1 MKHAWM
7 LVVALLVG
15 CEGEGPAGI
24 GAVDGGGRDMGA
36 LDRGAEALGRGGD
49 LGGGDFG
56 RGDLGSRALDL
67 GPHDA
72 DLPDHGRSDTD
83 SPDLAR
89 FDTGW
94 SDADPLDPDRDADP
108 PDAAPPAPCPPF
120 IAPPP
125 GPATLRD
132 TRLTAEIP
140 LGAPPGLDALRALDL
155 DGDAA
160 PDLLIARGGRV
171 DALDATGAERWRTP
185 VLDIRRIIAARDLD
199 GDGRLEIVAAAD
211 RAVFAFDALTGE
223 LRWRSPDAPF
233 ADDRR
238 LTAVQRALVLDLDAD
253 AIDDLYLSDGG
264 CGDEG
269 TGRGVGFRFAGAI
282 FGQPLGVVEGPRHN
296 GRCGR
301 WQVFADLDADDR
313 PELLVTDGDGVAA
326 FDPLTGARRRCGGFA
341 APPNGPLP
349 HLPFGAARAAFL
361 PDAIVVFGPD
371 PAGGDPSCPDGRLAE
386 RHRFNLAATAAGSGV
401 FEIDGQPT
409 LITSA
414 FDAASS
420 RWRVH
425 RFTAAEASVLI
436 DDARL
441 IGLVPGTAIGTVIAI
456 AALGESAAPAR
467 FGALMAFDL
476 ATDPPTPR
484 WPLPIPRARLVLDR
498 APADRTPEFEPPLT
512 LPGVAGPDLLILRTG
527 LEDGLP
533 TGLADRI
540 ERIDLAGQ
548 RVAAVAL
555 GGDPGG
561 ILPAS
566 GAAALVIGEPGGGVV
581 LLDAALAP
589 LAAPIPAPSG
599 AAALMLG
606 GGLFART
613 DAGVVARID
622 LDAERVR
629 WQVAL
634 GAGGRLTLA
643 AVDGDVL
650 ARDARVGDAAWA
662 VLAGEDGAL
671 RWRHR
676 LDPDHF
682 RPIGDAVV
690 ATADGAAAM
699 VVRADLVLRPAEW
712 PGLDAVDAPCEVEWH
727 PEPDP
732 AAPAP
737 ECPGAEVRPRVVRGL
752 DPRDGTCRWRLV
764 LRPHFPCGG
773 PSNQALS
780 VADADGDGRDEV
792 YLTETDAI
800 RRIDAA
806 TGALQTTV
814 GLGRHDNGSV
824 RGGGWMRAGEGG
836 LIRAGGNAPVEAFAP
851 DLTPRWQAQ
860 NPPGLRLQGWIG
872 RDAWIHAGAVWS
884 SPAAGFPLVRY
895 GFDDGAELS
904 RTGLLGGAGLP
915 DAALDAA
922 YGDLRGLWPLADLDG
937 APGALAVTDDGL
949 LYALDAAGEVVWSRP
964 HVAQVG
970 PPVVLPAD
978 PVIALS
984 AADGRVLVYGPP
996 GPAAPPAVWDLPCP
1010 PQPSCE
1016 PADDIDATESTD
1028 RLCAAWIP
1036 IADAAGHE
1044 ARVLGPGGA
1053 IVRGWEMVEAPV
1065 AIGGLALAPGSRYA
1079 VEIRAAVEIEGGPR
1093 RSLPRASDGVQVV
1106 NDAPPRVAVVVR
1118 PAMLAPAEQPVQIGV
1133 RAEEDD
1139 RLAGWRLD
1147 VEGDDGT
1154 PVRRLA
1160 GGPLATRIFEAEA
1173 RWDLADRDKRPVPA
1187 GAYRVV
1193 AVFIDR
1199 AGNSGRAEAAVVVC
1213 GERCP

>member
-1 MKHAWM
+1 MRMKHAWM
-7 LVVALLVG
+7 LVVALVG
-15 CEGEGPAGI
+15 CSSEGPAA
-24 GAVDGGGRDMGA
+24 GADDGGGRDAGA
-36 LDRGAEALGRGGD
+36 LDRGAGMVDRGGD
-49 LGGGDFG
+49 SG
-56 RGDLGSRALDL
+56 RGDLGRGDL
-67 GPHDA
+67 GDSPDFGPPDA
-72 DLPDHGRSDTD
+72 DLPDLGRSDAEL
-83 SPDLAR
+83 PDLAP
-89 FDTGW
+89 FDTGPFDLGPP
-94 SDADPLDPDRDADP
+94 DADPD
-108 PDAAPPAPCPPF
+108 PPAPCPPF

-125 GPATLRD
+125 GPAILRD
-132 TRLTAEIP
+132 TQLTAEIP
-140 LGAPPGLDALRALDL
+140 LGAPPGPEALRALDL

-160 PDLLIARGGRV
+160 PDLLIARGGRL

-185 VLDIRRIIAARDLD
+185 VLDLRRIIAARDLD

-238 LTAVQRALVLDLDAD
+238 LTAVQRVDVLDLDGD

-269 TGRGVGFRFAGAI
+269 TGRGVGFRFAGAV
-282 FGQPLGVVEGPRHN
+282 FGEPLGIVAGPRHN

-313 PELLVTDGDGVAA
+313 PELLVTDGDGIAA

-361 PDAIVVFGPD
+361 PDALVVFEPD
-371 PAGGDPSCPDGRLAE
+371 AAGGDPSCPDGRLAE
-386 RHRFNLAATAAGSGV
+386 RHRFALAATAAGSGV
-401 FEIDGQPT
+401 FEIDGQPA

-414 FDAASS
+414 FDAATG

-425 RFTAAEASVLI
+425 RLAAGTAAVLI

-441 IGLVPGTAIGTVIAI
+441 LGIVPGTSIAI
-456 AALGESAAPAR
+456 AALAESAAPAR

-484 WPLPIPRARLVLDR
+484 WPLPIPRARLVLDH
-498 APADRTPEFEPPLT
+498 APADRTPEFEAPLT
-512 LPGVAGPDLLILRTG
+512 LPGVAGPDLLLLRTG

-540 ERIDLAGQ
+540 ERVDLAGQ
-548 RVAAVAL
+548 RVAAAAL

-561 ILPAS
+561 ILPAT

-606 GGLFART
+606 DGLFART

-622 LDAERVR
+622 LDSERVR

-634 GAGGRLTLA
+634 GAASRSAIL

-662 VLAGEDGAL
+662 VLAGDDGAL

-712 PGLDAVDAPCEVEWH
+712 HGVHAVGVDAPCEIEWH

-737 ECPGAEVRPRVVRGL
+737 ECPGTEVRPRVVRGL

-780 VADADGDGRDEV
+780 VADAEGDGREEV

-806 TGALQTTV
+806 TGELQTTV
-814 GLGRHDNGSV
+814 GLGRHENGSV
-824 RGGGWMRAGEGG
+824 RGGGWIRAGEGA
-836 LIRAGGNAPVEAFAP
+836 LIRAGGNAPVEAFAL
-851 DLTPRWQAQ
+851 DLTPRWQAE

-872 RDAWIHAGAVWS
+872 RDAWIHAGAAWT
-884 SPAAGFPLVRY
+884 SPATGFPLVRARI
-895 GFDDGAELS
+895 DDGAEVS
-904 RTGLLGGAGLP
+904 RTGLLGGVGLP
-915 DAALDAA
+915 DAALEAA
-922 YGDLRGLWPLADLDG
+922 YSDLRGLWPLADLDG
-937 APGALAVTDDGL
+937 APGALAVTDDGQ
-949 LYALDAAGEVVWSRP
+949 LYALDAAGEVAWSRP
-964 HVAQVG
+964 HGAQVG
-970 PPVVLPAD
+970 APVVMPIDPGGPRAIVLP
-978 PVIALS
+978 

-1010 PQPSCE
+1010 PRPSCDA
-1016 PADDIDATESTD
+1016 ADDIDATESTEQ
-1028 RLCAAWIP
+1028 LCAAWIP
-1036 IADAAGHE
+1036 LADAAGHE

-1053 IVRGWEMVEAPV
+1053 IVRGWTRAESPLV
-1065 AIGGLALAPGSRYA
+1065 IDGLALAPGSRYA
-1079 VEIRAAVEIEGGPR
+1079 VEIRAVAEVDGRPR
-1093 RSLPRASDGVQVV
+1093 PSLPRASDGVQVV
-1106 NDAPPRVAVVVR
+1106 NDAPPRVAVVAR
-1118 PAMLAPAEQPVQIGV
+1118 PAMLVPAEQPVQIGV

-1147 VEGDDGT
+1147 VERADGT

-1160 GGPLATRIFEAEA
+1160 GGPLAARIFEAEA
-1173 RWDLADRDKRPVPA
+1173 RWDLTDRDKRPVPP

-1193 AVFIDR
+1193 AIFIDR
-1199 AGNSGRAEAAVVVC
+1199 AGNSGRAETAVVVC
-1213 GERCP
+1213 DERCP